1 MERSARVYRPVGRE
15 TCSFFSCAE
24 TNVRRHRSHGRVYFF
39 FSFLLPPRPT
49 VFRFVHRSIDRSIDP
64 RREIVC
70 RIETAAL
77 CRFLCAVYLRVKR
90 KAPNTGQQQPETG
103 STSVGGCAYGYV
115 YAWGWVAVRAG
126 NVTSR
131 RRIVHD
137 QVVRVTFFSGYERC
151 CFRWDEPVC
160 EFGEEEGWLSAMT
173 FGDFDEFRLG
183 NRWGMKR
190 SFRRALEFWM
200 NFLDLDFFFFL
211 WKRMMY

>member
-1 MERSARVYRPVGRE
+1 MEWKGAQGCTGRSAEKLAR
-15 TCSFFSCAE
+15 FFRARKRMSDVIGA
-24 TNVRRHRSHGRVYFF
+24 TAAFIFF

-103 STSVGGCAYGYV
+103 STSVGGCAYRYV

-190 SFRRALEFWM
+190 SFRRALDEY
-200 NFLDLDFFFFL
+200 LDLDFFFFL